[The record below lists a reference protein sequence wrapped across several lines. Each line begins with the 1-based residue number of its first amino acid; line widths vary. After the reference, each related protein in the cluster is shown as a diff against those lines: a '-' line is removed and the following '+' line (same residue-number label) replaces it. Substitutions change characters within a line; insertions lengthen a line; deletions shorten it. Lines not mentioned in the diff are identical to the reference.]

1 MDARQED
8 ICRKIKGLDQEIYLL
23 HKEKWEKERE
33 LRELALAIGR
43 LRDQRLQLKVGLK
56 LRPEGVKQEEV

>member
-8 ICRKIKGLDQEIYLL
+8 LCRKIKGLDQDIYLL
-23 HKEKWEKERE
+23 HKEKCEKEQE
-33 LRELALAIGR
+33 VKELALAIGR

-56 LRPEGVKQEEV
+56 LHPEGVKQEEA